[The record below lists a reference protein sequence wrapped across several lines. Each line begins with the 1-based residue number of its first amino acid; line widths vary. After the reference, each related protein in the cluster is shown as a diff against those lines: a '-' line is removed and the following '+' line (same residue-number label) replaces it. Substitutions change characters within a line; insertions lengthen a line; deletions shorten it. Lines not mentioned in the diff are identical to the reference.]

1 MNTSLDMWNPA
12 DDSWGNA
19 KNDYNA
25 SRAHGLKSHV
35 SAPPGSNALEQYLP
49 TVPMARS
56 TKALKCS
63 QRQARP
69 LPDSLHRDRAAPSR
83 IRTPT
88 IGDRHRH
95 PYQRGP
101 ADAGARRVESA
112 SGRRACKREECNCVT
127 RPSSTAASPRR
138 APTWSPVASSNNGA
152 TGKNRRDTQ
161 PARTDYAREHYYCRN
176 GPTSNSNAEWQ
187 TICGGEIHIWGC
199 VSAEN
204 RPPSKRKSNRNVS
217 GKGTASRRAMGLSP
231 QQAQQVQPQGNR
243 RQSKVHNPMHT

>member
-1 MNTSLDMWNPA
+1 MTPWSLASPSAWATVDARMQAMNTSLDMWNPA

-35 SAPPGSNALEQYLP
+35 SAPPGSNALEQYIP

-95 PYQRGP
+95 PYQ
-101 ADAGARRVESA
+101 S
-112 SGRRACKREECNCVT
+112 
-127 RPSSTAASPRR
+127 
-138 APTWSPVASSNNGA
+138 
-152 TGKNRRDTQ
+152 
-161 PARTDYAREHYYCRN
+161 
-176 GPTSNSNAEWQ
+176 
-187 TICGGEIHIWGC
+187 
-199 VSAEN
+199 
-204 RPPSKRKSNRNVS
+204 
-217 GKGTASRRAMGLSP
+217 TASRRRRTTSGKCIRKKSMQTRKVQRSP
-231 QQAQQVQPQGNR
+231 
-243 RQSKVHNPMHT
+243 